1 MATRTLRLAK
11 KYPVGDICYR
21 RIVGKPLRKKFMFM
35 WYNQHMKD
43 AKPISIML
51 YESDLP
57 RLREIRCVYCSRM
70 LCKINA
76 DVKSIVFGDGF
87 DPAQH
92 HELVSGM
99 KVMEHKCRGC
109 DCVYKFLFQK

>member
-1 MATRTLRLAK
+1 MKIPYRQPKVAK
-11 KYPVGDICYR
+11 RPLE
-21 RIVGKPLRKKFMFM
+21 IVVFW
-35 WYNQHMKD
+35 WYNELMKSP
-43 AKPISIML
+43 KPISIML
-51 YESDLP
+51 YEDDLP
-57 RLREIRCVYCSRM
+57 ELREIRCVHCSRM

-87 DPAQH
+87 DPEQH

>member
-1 MATRTLRLAK
+1 MM
-11 KYPVGDICYR
+11 
-21 RIVGKPLRKKFMFM
+21 MFL
-35 WYNQHMKD
+35 WYNKLMKNM
-43 AKPISIML
+43 KPISIML
-51 YESDLP
+51 YEDDLP
-57 RLREIRCVYCSRM
+57 ELREIRCVHCSRM

-87 DPAQH
+87 DPEQH

>member
-1 MATRTLRLAK
+1 MGEHLDYHTYKRYVYVLSQSKRPLE
-11 KYPVGDICYR
+11 
-21 RIVGKPLRKKFMFM
+21 IVVFW
-35 WYNQHMKD
+35 WYNELMKSP
-43 AKPISIML
+43 KPISIML
-51 YESDLP
+51 YEDDLP
-57 RLREIRCVYCSRM
+57 ELREIRCVHCSRM

-87 DPAQH
+87 DPEQH
-92 HELVSGM
+92 HEMVSGM